1 MSFTLH
7 AKKGLARCSIDD
19 ALRGEPL
26 HFHIS
31 AVAAGHASH
40 APHQHDGTEAIYLLA
55 GEATLTL
62 GDETLRLQAGESV
75 IFDPR
80 RLHDL
85 VNSGP
90 TINRYMVI
98 IGRDS

>member
-31 AVAAGHASH
+31 EVAAGQASH

-80 RLHDL
+80 RLHGL

-90 TINRYMVI
+90 TPNRYMVI
-98 IGRDS
+98 IGRNA

>member
-19 ALRGEPL
+19 ALHGEPL

-31 AVAAGHASH
+31 EVPAGQASH

-55 GEATLTL
+55 GEATLSI

-80 RLHDL
+80 RLHGL
-85 VNSGP
+85 VNTGA
-90 TINRYMVI
+90 TTNRYMVI
-98 IGRDS
+98 IGRNA

>member
-31 AVAAGHASH
+31 EVAAGQVSH
-40 APHQHDGTEAIYLLA
+40 APHQHEGTEAIYLLA

-62 GDETLRLQAGESV
+62 GEETLRLQAGESV

-80 RLHDL
+80 RLHGL
-85 VNSGP
+85 ANSGP
-90 TINRYMVI
+90 TPNRYMVI
-98 IGRDS
+98 IGRNV